1 MNDSPLTR
9 PDMLAVVQESAARVG
24 FRMSCEDL
32 TGTLLATLVASK
44 PRGRFL
50 EIGTG
55 VGAGVAW
62 MLSGM
67 DAGASL
73 TTIEINPLFHTAAA
87 VTFVD
92 DPRVEFVCADA
103 GEWLREYD
111 GDPFDLAF
119 VDWRPGKFDQL
130 DTLIDLLTPGGLY
143 VVDDLLPQDTW
154 PADHPERVDQ
164 FWAGW
169 PRADMVATPMGW
181 ASGLLVA
188 AKTSPARRI
197 P

>member
-1 MNDSPLTR
+1 MNDAPLTR
-9 PDMLAVVQESAARVG
+9 PDQLAVIEEMADLLG
-24 FRMSCEDL
+24 FRMSCEERA
-32 TGTLLATLVASK
+32 GSLLATLAASK
-44 PRGRFL
+44 PGGKFL

-67 DAGASL
+67 DAGARL
-73 TTIEINPLFHTAAA
+73 TTIEIDPRIHAAA
-87 VTFVD
+87 AETFVD
-92 DPRVEFVCADA
+92 DARVEFVCADA
-103 GEWLREYD
+103 GRWLREYQ
-111 GDPFDLAF
+111 GEPIDLAF

-130 DTLIDLLTPGGLY
+130 DTLADLLAPGGLY

-154 PADHPERVDQ
+154 PVDHPGRIEQ
-164 FWAGW
+164 FWQSW
-169 PRADMVATPMGW
+169 PRQDMVATPIGW

-188 AKTSPARRI
+188 AKKAAARI

>member
-1 MNDSPLTR
+1 MNDRPLTR
-9 PDMLAVVQESAARVG
+9 PDQLAVVEEAADRLG
-24 FRMSCEDL
+24 FHMSCEDR
-32 TGTLLATLVASK
+32 TGSLLATLAASK
-44 PRGRFL
+44 PGGRFL

-67 DAGASL
+67 DVGAHL
-73 TTIEINPLFHTAAA
+73 TTIDIDPRVHAAAA

-92 DPRVEFVCADA
+92 DARVEFVCADA
-103 GEWLREYD
+103 GRWLQEYE
-111 GDPFDLAF
+111 GEPFDLAF

-130 DTLIDLLTPGGLY
+130 DTLADLLAPGGLY
-143 VVDDLLPQDTW
+143 VVDDLMPQDTW
-154 PADHPERVDQ
+154 PADHPGRIEQ
-164 FWAGW
+164 FWRSW
-169 PRADMVATPMGW
+169 PRPDMVATPIGW

-188 AKTSPARRI
+188 AKKAAPRI